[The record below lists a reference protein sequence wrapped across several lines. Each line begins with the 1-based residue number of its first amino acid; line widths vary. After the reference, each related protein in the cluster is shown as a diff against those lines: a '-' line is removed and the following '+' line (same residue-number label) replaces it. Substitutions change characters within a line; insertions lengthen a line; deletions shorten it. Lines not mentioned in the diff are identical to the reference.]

1 MQGIYLLIKHNGFTY
16 LLNTKRTTISIKRR
30 QKIQSVNKSE
40 LLTSIKGGM
49 VLEDIQQISEAAA
62 IEVLILVRILKPE
75 MPKTFLKLCF
85 ATPVNKDLIK
95 YDKTSTVF
103 NRYKYEILKRAFM
116 NNLTYDHKY
125 LQLCS

>member
-16 LLNTKRTTISIKRR
+16 LLNTKRTISIKRR

-62 IEVLILVRILKPE
+62 LEVLILVRILKPE
-75 MPKTFLKLCF
+75 MPKTF
-85 ATPVNKDLIK
+85 
-95 YDKTSTVF
+95 
-103 NRYKYEILKRAFM
+103 
-116 NNLTYDHKY
+116 
-125 LQLCS
+125 